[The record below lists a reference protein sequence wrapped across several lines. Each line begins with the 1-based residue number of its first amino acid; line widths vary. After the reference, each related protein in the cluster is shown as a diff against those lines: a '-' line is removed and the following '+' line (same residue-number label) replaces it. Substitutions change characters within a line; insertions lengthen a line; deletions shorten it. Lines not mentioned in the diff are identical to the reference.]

1 MERFGDF
8 AETCRRVFA
17 PEHGRRWK
25 TAAAAA
31 LAIGRTTL
39 YRYLSGEAPVPGD
52 VWARLAALTR
62 QPANPYSRAY
72 AGTLPG
78 ADRMTPEQHIAGGAR
93 PFTGAEYIES
103 LRDGREVYINGERV
117 RDVTTHPA
125 FRNAA
130 RSLARLYDALHDPA
144 KKEVL
149 TCPTDTGSGGF
160 THRYFRVARSPG
172 ELKAQQVA
180 IAEWARLT
188 YGWMGRT
195 PDYKAALMNTL
206 GANAEYYGQFAGNAR
221 AWYKRAQENV
231 LFMNHAIVNPPVDR
245 GRPTNE
251 VKDVYVSIEKETDAG
266 VIVSGAKVV
275 ATAAALTH
283 YNFLGQNAATATSDP
298 DMAIMFILPMDAPGV
313 KLICRNSYEEI
324 ATRCGTP
331 YDYPLSSRFDEN
343 DAIFVLDKV
352 LIPWENILVH
362 RDTEKILSFYP
373 RSGFLNGFCF
383 QGCTRFAVKLD
394 FIAGLVAKALHAT
407 GGDEFRGNQAML
419 GEIVAWRELFW
430 SLSNAMAANPQPWV
444 GDALLPDLQP
454 AMAYRV
460 FAPDAYSKIKE
471 IIEKIVASALIFLP
485 SSSRDFANPA
495 IDPLLRQYVR
505 GSNGIDY
512 KERIKIMKLLWDAI
526 GSEFGGRH
534 ELYERNY
541 AGNHEDIR
549 IQVLTGARRAGA
561 MASMTDLVDRCMA
574 EYDETGWLDEHW
586 LNPEPARR

>member
-1 MERFGDF
+1 MEQMERSDDF
-8 AETCRRVFA
+8 AAACRAAFA
-17 PEHGRRWK
+17 PAHGRRWK

-39 YRYLSGEAPVPGD
+39 YRYLAGDPVPGD
-52 VWARLAALTR
+52 IRARLAALAH
-62 QPANPYSRAY
+62 QPARPY

-78 ADRMTPEQHIAGGAR
+78 ADRMTPEQHIAGGAAR
-93 PFTGAEYIES
+93 PFTGAEYIDS
-103 LRDGREVYINGERV
+103 LKDGREVYINGERV

-125 FRNAA
+125 FRNAT

-144 KKEVL
+144 KRDVL
-149 TCPTDTGSGGF
+149 TIPTDTGSGGF
-160 THRYFRVARSPG
+160 THKYFRVARSPD
-172 ELKAQQVA
+172 ELKGQQQA

-206 GANAEYYGQFAGNAR
+206 GANAEYYGQFVGNAR
-221 AWYKRAQENV
+221 AWYKRAQDNV

-251 VKDVYVSIEKETDAG
+251 VKDVYVSIDKETDAG
-266 VIVSGAKVV
+266 VVVSGAKVV

-324 ATRCGTP
+324 ATRLGTP

-383 QGCTRFAVKLD
+383 QGCTRYAVKLD
-394 FIAGLVAKALHAT
+394 FICGLVAKALHAT

-419 GEIVAWRELFW
+419 GEICAWRELFW
-430 SLSNAMAANPQPWV
+430 SLSNAMASNPQPWV
-444 GDALLPDLQP
+444 GDALLPNLQP

-495 IDPLLRQYVR
+495 IDPLLKQYVR

-512 KERIKIMKLLWDAI
+512 KERIKVMKLLWDAI
-526 GSEFGGRH
+526 GTEFGGRH

-549 IQVLTGARRAGA
+549 IQVLTGARRSGA
-561 MASMTDLVDRCMA
+561 MQAMTDLVDKCMA

-586 LNPEPARR
+586 R

>member
-1 MERFGDF
+1 MEQTEQF
-8 AETCRRVFA
+8 AETCRRLFM
-17 PEHGRRWK
+17 PQYGRRWK
-25 TAAAAA
+25 TAAAEA
-31 LAIGRTTL
+31 LAIGRTSL
-39 YRYLSGEAPVPGD
+39 YRYLSGELPAPGPVR
-52 VWARLAALTR
+52 ARLAALAHRPT
-62 QPANPYSRAY
+62 NPY
-72 AGTLPG
+72 AGIATEDP
-78 ADRMTPEQHIAGGAR
+78 RMIPEQYIAAASR
-93 PFTGAEYIES
+93 PFTGAEYIQS

-117 RDVTTHPA
+117 RDVTAHPA
-125 FRNAA
+125 FRNAV

-144 KKEVL
+144 RQEVL
-149 TCPTDTGSGGF
+149 TCPTDTGPNGTSSGGF
-160 THRYFRVARSPG
+160 THRYFRVARSPA
-172 ELKAQQVA
+172 ELKAQQAA

-206 GANAEYYGQFAGNAR
+206 GANAEYYGQFAANAR
-221 AWYKRAQENV
+221 AWYKRAQDAV

-245 GRPTNE
+245 GRPTSE
-251 VKDVYVSIEKETDAG
+251 VKDVYVTIDKETDAG
-266 VIVSGAKVV
+266 VVVSGAKVV

-324 ATRCGTP
+324 ATRLGTP

-383 QGCTRFAVKLD
+383 QGCTRYAVKLD
-394 FIAGLVAKALHAT
+394 FICGLVAKALRAT

-419 GEIVAWRELFW
+419 GEIVAWRDLFW
-430 SLSNAMAANPQPWV
+430 SLSDGMASNPQPWV

-460 FAPDAYSKIKE
+460 FAPDAYSRIKE

-495 IDPLLRQYVR
+495 IDPLLQRYVR
-505 GSNGIDY
+505 GSNGIGY

-549 IQVLTGARRAGA
+549 IQALTGARRNGDLDR
-561 MASMTDLVDRCMA
+561 MIGLVDRCMS
-574 EYDETGWLDEHW
+574 EYDETGWTDPHW
-586 LNPEPARR
+586 S

>member
-1 MERFGDF
+1 MEQIEQFGDF
-8 AETCRRVFA
+8 ADSCRRAFA

-25 TAAAAA
+25 TAAASA

-39 YRYLSGEAPVPGD
+39 YRYLAGGPVPGD
-52 VWARLAALTR
+52 IRARLAALSH
-62 QPANPYSRAY
+62 QPANPYAGAY

-78 ADRMTPEQHIAGGAR
+78 ADRMTPEQHIAGGAG
-93 PFTGAEYIES
+93 PFTGAEYIAS
-103 LRDGREVYINGERV
+103 LKDGREVYINGERV
-117 RDVTTHPA
+117 KDVTTHPA
-125 FRNAA
+125 FRNAV

-144 KKEVL
+144 KKGVL
-149 TCPTDTGSGGF
+149 TIPTDTGSGGF
-160 THRYFRVARSPG
+160 THKYFRVARSPE
-172 ELKAQQVA
+172 ELKGQQQA

-206 GANAEYYGQFAGNAR
+206 GANAEYYGQFVGNAR

-324 ATRCGTP
+324 ATRLGTP
-331 YDYPLSSRFDEN
+331 FDYPLSSRFDEN

-383 QGCTRFAVKLD
+383 QGCTRYAVKLD

-430 SLSNAMAANPQPWV
+430 SLSNAMASNPQPWV
-444 GDALLPDLQP
+444 GDALLPNLQP

-549 IQVLTGARRAGA
+549 IQVLTGARRNGSMQA
-561 MASMTDLVDRCMA
+561 MNDLVDQCMA
-574 EYDETGWLDEHW
+574 EYDETGWVDEHW
-586 LNPEPARR
+586 R